1 LKELAKRREIERI
14 KIKNNNFKTNRNNG
28 TGKHRTP
35 LLPSNLPAA
44 PSNTPIF
51 IARIPN
57 HPANF
62 NPRQI
67 FFYQKLTPPR
77 GTPYALQTAASRT

>member
-44 PSNTPIF
+44 PSNTPMF

-62 NPRQI
+62 NPSGMQCDLENANFHTENI
-67 FFYQKLTPPR
+67 AK
-77 GTPYALQTAASRT
+77 